1 MRSRILVSFQ
11 RAGIEMDDMVQHRI
25 GSDAVLQTL
34 DALSEVGGVHL
45 VQRIVDVAGL
55 RYVVDQTLPDMV
67 PQSVFSA
74 LVQSIE
80 DMLPRSQVDLVA
92 VKSGRKTGAILLEQY
107 IPDMAQ
113 KLLRTL
119 PKRVAGPLLLHALEK
134 HAWTFAGSASV
145 HHIDG
150 PPLKLV
156 IGSNPMANWGCL
168 WQCALLETVF
178 RHVISPDARI
188 WQMACCAS
196 DSTKCCVDYKPP
208 CVYVIEI

>member
-1 MRSRILVSFQ
+1 
-11 RAGIEMDDMVQHRI
+11 MDDMVQHRI
-25 GSDAVLQTL
+25 GSDAVLHTL
-34 DALSEVGGVHL
+34 DALSEVGGDHL
-45 VQRIVDVAGL
+45 TQEIIDAAGL
-55 RYVVDQTLPDMV
+55 RHVVGQTLQEMV

-80 DMLPRSQVDLVA
+80 DLLPRSQVDLVA
-92 VKSGRKTGAILLEQY
+92 VKSGRKTGAVLLEQY
-107 IPDMAQ
+107 IPEMAQ

-119 PKRVAGPLLLHALEK
+119 PKRVAGPLLLRALEK

-156 IGSNPMANWGCL
+156 IGNNPMAIWGCL

-178 RHVISPDARI
+178 RRVVSPDARI
-188 WQMACCAS
+188 WQMACCES
-196 DSTKCCVDYKPP
+196 NPMECCVDYKPP
-208 CVYVIEI
+208 CVFVIEI